1 LRNAFIEM
9 PTPFPSRWLTWFFL
23 PSLVICYRTVVE
35 AAAFGWQDDRYNYT
49 LVALVVALV
58 LLYQERD
65 MLFPETLQNEPQGLM
80 LAGTGLVVNLFF
92 TYGMPG
98 TDLFWRVMGIALLWI
113 GGLWYC
119 HGFRSLRESTFQVLL
134 LLLAVPPLPESW
146 MHTFET
152 FLQHASA
159 DLADVIFRLIGQMV
173 YREDLVFTLPGLS
186 IEVAR
191 ECSGIRSTT
200 ALILV
205 VAVCGHLLLRSGKS
219 KLFLLLMSIPAG
231 ILKNAVRIVI
241 LGWLGSN
248 LSPTYLE
255 GPIHKQGGPLFT
267 LTAVAVLG
275 PLLWMLMRMEK
286 KSNNAPVLAAER

>member
-1 LRNAFIEM
+1 
-9 PTPFPSRWLTWFFL
+9 
-23 PSLVICYRTVVE
+23 
-35 AAAFGWQDDRYNYT
+35 
-49 LVALVVALV
+49 
-58 LLYQERD
+58 
-65 MLFPETLQNEPQGLM
+65 
-80 LAGTGLVVNLFF
+80 
-92 TYGMPG
+92 
-98 TDLFWRVMGIALLWI
+98 
-113 GGLWYC
+113 
-119 HGFRSLRESTFQVLL
+119 
-134 LLLAVPPLPESW
+134 